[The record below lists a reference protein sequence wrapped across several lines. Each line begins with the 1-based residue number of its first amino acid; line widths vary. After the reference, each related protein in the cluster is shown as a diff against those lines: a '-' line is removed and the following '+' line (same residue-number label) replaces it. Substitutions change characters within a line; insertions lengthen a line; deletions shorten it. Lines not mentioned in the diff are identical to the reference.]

1 MALIDSFGQLTAQMK
16 DFAAALDAVSD
27 APLRI
32 IVSGERGQGS
42 DTTEAEA
49 IARGQRIKQVAAMR
63 KALGL

>member
-49 IARGQRIKQVAAMR
+49 IKRGQRQKTLEALR
-63 KALGL
+63 EALG